1 MGMKNFMDRDF
12 LLSTETAR
20 RLYHETAAA
29 APIFD
34 YHCHLNPQE
43 IAENRRFSNLAE
55 VWLGGD
61 HYKWRAMRANG
72 VDEKRITGTADAYD
86 KFLAWADT
94 VPRLIGN
101 PLYHW
106 THLELRRYFDITEPL
121 NRDSAPAI
129 WKEANARLAGDP
141 SLSVYGIFAKFKVHG
156 VGTTDDPVDT
166 LEWHEKIRTGGE
178 TKTLVLPS
186 FRPDQAITIDN
197 PGFREYIGRLGKAAG
212 KSIGTLDDLL
222 QVLRDRIDLF
232 DKNGCRSADHG
243 IDYPPFDTS
252 PDAAALGAEGFSA
265 GGLWEREA
273 KETFARVL
281 SGATADYRAAESYKA
296 FILCFLGAEYH
307 DRGWVMQLHFGA
319 LRNINSRLQ
328 DELGPNTG
336 FDAVHD
342 HRLAEKLARLLDTL
356 FARGKLPSTI
366 LYSLNPKDYYA
377 LGTVMGAFQ
386 GSEIPGKLQLGSAW
400 WFCDH
405 RDGMEEQL
413 RVLGNLGLL
422 SRFVGMLTDS
432 RSFLSYP
439 RHEYFR
445 RILCGIL
452 GRWTEEGEIP
462 NDQALLGAMVRDICF
477 ENAKRY
483 FRV

>member
-1 MGMKNFMDRDF
+1 MKQFMDQDF
-12 LLSTETAR
+12 LLSTKTAQ

-34 YHCHLNPQE
+34 YHCHLDPRE
-43 IAENRRFSNLAE
+43 IAENRRFDNLAE
-55 VWLGGD
+55 MWLGGD
-61 HYKWRAMRANG
+61 HYKWRALRSNG
-72 VDEKRITGTADAYD
+72 VDEQYITGDAEPYD

-94 VPRLIGN
+94 VPRLVGN

-106 THLELRRYFDITEPL
+106 THLELRRYFDITDPL
-121 NRDSAPAI
+121 NRDSALAI
-129 WKEANARLAGDP
+129 WKAANTKLREDP
-141 SLSVYGIFAKFKVHG
+141 SLSVYGIFNKFKVHG
-156 VGTTDDPVDT
+156 VGTTDDPADT
-166 LEWHEKIRTGGE
+166 LEWHESIRTKGG
-178 TKTLVLPS
+178 TKTLALPS
-186 FRPDQAITIDN
+186 FRPDPAIAIDN

-212 KSIGTLDDLL
+212 KPIGSLEDLL
-222 QVLRDRIDLF
+222 RVLRERLDLF

-243 IDYPPFDTS
+243 LDYPPFDTS
-252 PDAAALGAEGFSA
+252 TDSAALDA
-265 GGLWEREA
+265 GGSGGGRWEKEA
-273 KETFARVL
+273 GETFARVL
-281 SGATADYRAAESYKA
+281 SGEAAGSGAMESYKA

-319 LRNINSRLQ
+319 LRNANSRMLG
-328 DELGPNTG
+328 LVGPNTG
-336 FDAVHD
+336 FDAIRD
-342 HRLAEKLARLLDTL
+342 HRLAEKLARLLDAL
-356 FARGKLPSTI
+356 CSRGKLPSTI
-366 LYSLNPKDYYA
+366 LYSLNPKDYYT
-377 LGTVMGAFQ
+377 LGAIMGSFQ
-386 GSEIPGKLQLGSAW
+386 GGIPGKLQLGSAW

-413 RVLGNLGLL
+413 KVLGNLGLL

-445 RILCGIL
+445 RILCAML
-452 GRWTEEGEIP
+452 GRWTEDGEIP
-462 NDQALLGAMVRDICF
+462 NDMPLLEGMVRDICF